1 MLQLRDTATAFSF
14 NNDDGFCIKIE
25 RDLAQAFNI
34 CTEIKKLRDIVM
46 LTIYNQYLLYKAYE
60 NLQVMADANMDCPA
74 GVIDSHISALFK
86 GI

>member
-1 MLQLRDTATAFSF
+1 
-14 NNDDGFCIKIE
+14 
-25 RDLAQAFNI
+25 
-34 CTEIKKLRDIVM
+34 
-46 LTIYNQYLLYKAYE
+46 LLYKAYE